1 MGTDVMKLVLLR
13 HGEAERQAA
22 RDELRRLT
30 PRGQQEADATG
41 AALAALALPG
51 PCVYCSPY
59 LRARETAERV
69 AVALGV
75 AAPLVIPGVTPD
87 DDPRRVMGRLEQ
99 LLVPGTTPVV
109 VTHMP
114 FIGLALAWLTEA
126 SLQSP
131 PPVVTAGGAL
141 LRGRHFGPG
150 QFEVACRLEPGP
162 G

>member
-1 MGTDVMKLVLLR
+1 MTYTLVLLR

-109 VTHMP
+109 VT
-114 FIGLALAWLTEA
+114 
-126 SLQSP
+126 SCSS
-131 PPVVTAGGAL
+131 
-141 LRGRHFGPG
+141 
-150 QFEVACRLEPGP
+150 
-162 G
+162 